1 MKWFADPLKRSR
13 IMYIIQA
20 DLEYLINLLVTGAF
34 LATLTTQLGMSD
46 SLTGIISSFS
56 SLGCLFQ
63 MISVI
68 FRRGSVKKFVILISL
83 SNQVLFILLYLI
95 PLGNAPYLK
104 YLFIACLFFALFIYN
119 VAHPKKIDWL
129 MSMVEEGNRGIF
141 TANKEIISLIT
152 GIVFNMV
159 MGALMDY
166 FKLRGETKIAL
177 ILGAVT
183 LFCLSILHVT
193 SISLAID
200 KQNPENKKG
209 AFSFK
214 ESISFLS
221 DKNTLKLVFVFILWY
236 VSNYATVSFYGTY
249 QIKELGFSLTTISTI
264 TIVSSIVRIFVSRFW
279 GSYADNN
286 GFAKMLCICL
296 GVTVIAHIFAAFS
309 VPSNG
314 IIMFTL
320 YSVFYYIGQ
329 GGIGSGLINICFDY
343 MPYTKRA
350 DFMAFA
356 QAFAGLSGFLTTLIM
371 SSLVTYI
378 QQNGNQF
385 LGFNLYAQQVTS
397 IIASILGIL
406 VVVYIIVFIIP
417 MKRIRGKKT
426 F

>member
-63 MISVI
+63 MISFI
-68 FRRGSVKKFVILISL
+68 FRRGSVKKFVILLSL

-104 YLFIACLFFALFIYN
+104 YLFIGCLFFALFIYN

-129 MSMVEEGNRGIF
+129 MSMVDEGNRGIF
-141 TANKEIISLIT
+141 TANKEIISLVT

-183 LFCLSILHVT
+183 LFFLSILHVA

-221 DKNTLKLVFVFILWY
+221 DKNTLKLIFVFILWY
-236 VSNYATVSFYGTY
+236 VSNYTTVSFYGTY

-371 SSLVTYI
+371 STLVTYI

-397 IIASILGIL
+397 IISSILGIL
-406 VVVYIIVFIIP
+406 VVVYIIVFIFP

>member
-1 MKWFADPLKRSR
+1 MKWFTDPLKRSR

-20 DLEYLINLLVTGAF
+20 DLEHLINLLVTGAF
-34 LATLTTQLGMSD
+34 LATLTSQLGMSD
-46 SLTGIISSFS
+46 SLTGIISSFA

-68 FRRGSVKKFVILISL
+68 FRRGSVKKFVVLLSL

-129 MSMVEEGNRGIF
+129 MSMVEEGKRGIF

-152 GIVFNMV
+152 GIVFNIV

-166 FKLRGETKIAL
+166 FKLKGETKTAL

-183 LFCLSILHVT
+183 IFCLSILHVT
-193 SISLAID
+193 TLALTID
-200 KQNPENKKG
+200 KQTSENKKSK
-209 AFSFK
+209 FSFK

-221 DKNTLKLVFVFILWY
+221 DKKTIKLMLVFILWY
-236 VSNYATVSFYGTY
+236 VSNYATASFYGTY
-249 QIKELGFSLTTISTI
+249 QIKELGFSLTTVSTI
-264 TIVSSIVRIFVSRFW
+264 TIVASIVRIFVSRFW
-279 GSYADNN
+279 GSYADKN
-286 GFAKMLCICL
+286 GFAKMLCLCL
-296 GVTVIAHIFAAFS
+296 GVTAISHIFAAFS

-314 IIMFTL
+314 IVMFTIYTVL
-320 YSVFYYIGQ
+320 YYIGQ
-329 GGIGSGLINICFDY
+329 GGLGSGLINICFDY

-356 QAFAGLSGFLTTLIM
+356 QAFAGLFGFLTTLVM
-371 SSLVTYI
+371 STLVTYI

-397 IIASILGIL
+397 IISSILGVL
-406 VVVYIIVFIIP
+406 VVVYVIVFIIP
-417 MKRIRGKKT
+417 MKRIRGKHS
-426 F
+426 